1 MLKALKGKRTII
13 FNLLFALLVG
23 AAAFDWTP
31 FVSEAGMKW
40 VMLAQTFGNI
50 ILRFLTTTPVGQSE
64 EK

>member
-13 FNLLFALLVG
+13 FNVLFALLVG

-40 VMLAQTFGNI
+40 VVLIQTFGNI
-50 ILRFLTTTPVGQSE
+50 LLRFVTTTPIGKSE
-64 EK
+64 